1 MCFICCA
8 LSPLSSGQL
17 WRLGQSM
24 HMLGTAEIIESNSF
38 PDANSAPLAL
48 AASHGVPASADT
60 QQRSLSIEKRR
71 ALANIPADS
80 DYCRALK
87 MYALTLYK

>member
-1 MCFICCA
+1 
-8 LSPLSSGQL
+8 
-17 WRLGQSM
+17 
-24 HMLGTAEIIESNSF
+24 MLGTAEIIESNSF
-38 PDANSAPLAL
+38 PDANRAPLAL